1 MAKLEIVNHS
11 DTIGA
16 RWITPVKG
24 CLFFPLVLFKEIIQK
39 LIFLTDGW
47 PGQPTKGTAKGGRH
61 RGTTKQ
67 VLSARHYPS
76 HIQKLSAAQWAWL
89 NIWSTVSGLTSLAK
103 LHLPGG
109 KRYAFE
115 QGNASPQDAKEVSV
129 WCSQYSVC
137 TNLIQSWAL
146 GFSARFKI
154 WITEQ

>member
-24 CLFFPLVLFKEIIQK
+24 CLSFTLVLFKEIIQK
-39 LIFLTDGW
+39 LIFLTDSW
-47 PGQPTKGTAKGGRH
+47 PGQSTKGIAKGGRH
-61 RGTTKQ
+61 WGTTKL

-76 HIQKLSAAQWAWL
+76 DIQKLSAAQWAWL

-115 QGNASPQDAKEVSV
+115 RGNASPQDVKEISV
-129 WCSQYSVC
+129 WCSQYPIC

-146 GFSARFKI
+146 GFSERFNI
-154 WITEQ
+154 CIAEQ